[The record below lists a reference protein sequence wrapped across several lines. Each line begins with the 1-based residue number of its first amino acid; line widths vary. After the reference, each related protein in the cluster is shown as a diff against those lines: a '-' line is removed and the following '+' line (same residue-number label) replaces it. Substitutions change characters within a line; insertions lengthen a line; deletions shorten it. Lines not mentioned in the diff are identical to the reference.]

1 MSRRSGKDPID
12 EEEQQRL
19 RNEEE
24 ARRIEALR
32 KEKEQEPIPQSVL
45 QYVSPPLITVPWSPF
60 GFGGDPGVTQD
71 ELWEDLGSDVNIS
84 YEEMNQF
91 LNEEERQEWE
101 ERQERQERQE
111 REERQERDGSSSSSS
126 DGDGGGG
133 GGGGGGG
140 EEDDDMPVPQVL
152 IELKRGRRSTSGSGF
167 VVNVRGM

>member
-45 QYVSPPLITVPWSPF
+45 QYVSSPLVTVPWSPF

-91 LNEEERQEWE
+91 LNEEERQE
-101 ERQERQERQE
+101 RQE
-111 REERQERDGSSSSSS
+111 REGSSSSSS

-133 GGGGGGG
+133 GGGGAGGAG

>member
-1 MSRRSGKDPID
+1 MSRRSGKEPID

-45 QYVSPPLITVPWSPF
+45 QYVSSPLCTVPYSPF
-60 GFGGDPGVTQD
+60 GFGVDPGVTQD

-84 YEEMNQF
+84 YEEMNEF
-91 LNEEERQEWE
+91 LNEE
-101 ERQERQERQE
+101 ERQE
-111 REERQERDGSSSSSS
+111 REERQEKEGSSSSSS

-133 GGGGGGG
+133 GVGYAG
-140 EEDDDMPVPQVL
+140 EEDGDMPVPQVL
-152 IELKRGRRSTSGSGF
+152 IALKRGRRSTSGSGY

>member
-1 MSRRSGKDPID
+1 MSRRGGKDPID

-32 KEKEQEPIPQSVL
+32 KEKEQEPIPSSVL
-45 QYVSPPLITVPWSPF
+45 QYVSSPLITVPWSPF

-71 ELWEDLGSDVNIS
+71 ELWENLGSDVNIS

-91 LNEEERQEWE
+91 LNEEERQE
-101 ERQERQERQE
+101 RQE
-111 REERQERDGSSSSSS
+111 REGSSSSSS

-133 GGGGGGG
+133 GGGGGGR

>member
-45 QYVSPPLITVPWSPF
+45 QYVSSPLITVPWSPF

-71 ELWEDLGSDVNIS
+71 ELWEDLGSDINIS

-91 LNEEERQEWE
+91 LNEEERQE
-101 ERQERQERQE
+101 RQE
-111 REERQERDGSSSSSS
+111 REGSSSSSS
-126 DGDGGGG
+126 DDDGGGG
-133 GGGGGGG
+133 GAG

>member
-45 QYVSPPLITVPWSPF
+45 QYVSSPLITVPWSPY

-84 YEEMNQF
+84 YEEMNEF
-91 LNEEERQEWE
+91 LNEE
-101 ERQERQERQE
+101 ERQERQE
-111 REERQERDGSSSSSS
+111 REERQERQERQEREGSSSSSS
-126 DGDGGGG
+126 DGDGGG

-167 VVNVRGM
+167 AVNVRGM

>member
-45 QYVSPPLITVPWSPF
+45 QYVSSPLITLPWSPF

-91 LNEEERQEWE
+91 LNEEERQE
-101 ERQERQERQE
+101 
-111 REERQERDGSSSSSS
+111 REGSSSSSS

-133 GGGGGGG
+133 GVGGAG

-152 IELKRGRRSTSGSGF
+152 IELKRGRRSTSGSGY

>member
-45 QYVSPPLITVPWSPF
+45 QYASSPLITVPWSPF

-91 LNEEERQEWE
+91 LNEEERQE
-101 ERQERQERQE
+101 RQE
-111 REERQERDGSSSSSS
+111 REGSSSSSS

-133 GGGGGGG
+133 GG
-140 EEDDDMPVPQVL
+140 EEDDDIPVP
-152 IELKRGRRSTSGSGF
+152 
-167 VVNVRGM
+167 

>member
-1 MSRRSGKDPID
+1 MSRRGGKDPID

-45 QYVSPPLITVPWSPF
+45 QYVSSPLCTVPYSPY

-84 YEEMNQF
+84 YEEMNEF
-91 LNEEERQEWE
+91 LNEEERQE
-101 ERQERQERQE
+101 R
-111 REERQERDGSSSSSS
+111 
-126 DGDGGGG
+126 
-133 GGGGGGG
+133 
-140 EEDDDMPVPQVL
+140 
-152 IELKRGRRSTSGSGF
+152 
-167 VVNVRGM
+167 

>member
-1 MSRRSGKDPID
+1 MSRRGGKDPIE

-32 KEKEQEPIPQSVL
+32 KEKEQEPIPPSVL
-45 QYVSPPLITVPWSPF
+45 QYVSSPLITVPWSPF

-91 LNEEERQEWE
+91 LNEEEM
-101 ERQERQERQE
+101 QE
-111 REERQERDGSSSSSS
+111 REERQEREGSSSSSS

-133 GGGGGGG
+133 GAGSAG

-152 IELKRGRRSTSGSGF
+152 IELKRGRRSTSGSGY

>member
-45 QYVSPPLITVPWSPF
+45 QYVSSPLITVPWSPF

-91 LNEEERQEWE
+91 LNEEERQERH
-101 ERQERQERQE
+101 EREKRQE
-111 REERQERDGSSSSSS
+111 REGSSSSSS

-133 GGGGGGG
+133 GGGAS

-152 IELKRGRRSTSGSGF
+152 IELKRGRRSTSGSGY

>member
-45 QYVSPPLITVPWSPF
+45 QYASSPLITVPWSPF

-71 ELWEDLGSDVNIS
+71 ELWEDLGRDINIS
-84 YEEMNQF
+84 YEELNQF
-91 LNEEERQEWE
+91 LNEEERQE
-101 ERQERQERQE
+101 RQE
-111 REERQERDGSSSSSS
+111 REGSSSSSS

-133 GGGGGGG
+133 GAGGAG

-167 VVNVRGM
+167 AVNVRGM

>member
-45 QYVSPPLITVPWSPF
+45 QYVSSPLITVPWSPY

-91 LNEEERQEWE
+91 LNEEERQE
-101 ERQERQERQE
+101 RQE
-111 REERQERDGSSSSSS
+111 REERDGSSSSSS
-126 DGDGGGG
+126 DGD
-133 GGGGGGG
+133 GGGGG

>member
-45 QYVSPPLITVPWSPF
+45 QYASSPLITVPWSPF

-71 ELWEDLGSDVNIS
+71 ELWEDLGSDIDVKIS

-91 LNEEERQEWE
+91 LNEEERQE
-101 ERQERQERQE
+101 RQE
-111 REERQERDGSSSSSS
+111 REGSSSSSS
-126 DGDGGGG
+126 DCDGGGG
-133 GGGGGGG
+133 GAGGAG

-167 VVNVRGM
+167 AVNVRGM

>member
-19 RNEEE
+19 RNEEKV
-24 ARRIEALR
+24 RRIEALR

-45 QYVSPPLITVPWSPF
+45 QYVSSPLITVPWSPF

-91 LNEEERQEWE
+91 LNEEERQE
-101 ERQERQERQE
+101 RQE
-111 REERQERDGSSSSSS
+111 REGSSSSSS

-133 GGGGGGG
+133 GGGGAG
-140 EEDDDMPVPQVL
+140 EEDDVCLCRRFLLNSREGEVHFWEWICGKRQRYVINL
-152 IELKRGRRSTSGSGF
+152 IY
-167 VVNVRGM
+167 

>member
-45 QYVSPPLITVPWSPF
+45 QYVSSPLITVPWSPF

-71 ELWEDLGSDVNIS
+71 ELWEDLGSDVDVNIS

-91 LNEEERQEWE
+91 LNEEERQE
-101 ERQERQERQE
+101 RQE
-111 REERQERDGSSSSSS
+111 REGSSSSSS

-133 GGGGGGG
+133 GG
-140 EEDDDMPVPQVL
+140 EEDDDIPVP
-152 IELKRGRRSTSGSGF
+152 
-167 VVNVRGM
+167 

>member
-45 QYVSPPLITVPWSPF
+45 QYVSSPLITVPWSPY

-84 YEEMNQF
+84 YEEMNEF
-91 LNEEERQEWE
+91 LNEEERQERE
-101 ERQERQERQE
+101 QRQE
-111 REERQERDGSSSSSS
+111 REGSSSSSS
-126 DGDGGGG
+126 DGGGGG
-133 GGGGGGG
+133 GAGGAG

-167 VVNVRGM
+167 AVNVRGM

>member
-45 QYVSPPLITVPWSPF
+45 QYASSPLITVPWSPF

-71 ELWEDLGSDVNIS
+71 ELWDDLGSNVHIS
-84 YEEMNQF
+84 YEEMNEF
-91 LNEEERQEWE
+91 LNEE
-101 ERQERQERQE
+101 ERQERQE
-111 REERQERDGSSSSSS
+111 REERQERQEREGSSSSSS

-133 GGGGGGG
+133 GGVGGAG
-140 EEDDDMPVPQVL
+140 EEDGDMPVPQVL
-152 IELKRGRRSTSGSGF
+152 IELKRGRRSTSGSGY

>member
-1 MSRRSGKDPID
+1 MSRRGGKDPIN

-45 QYVSPPLITVPWSPF
+45 QYVSSPLITVPWSPF

-84 YEEMNQF
+84 YEDMHQI
-91 LNEEERQEWE
+91 LNEDRERA
-101 ERQERQERQE
+101 E
-111 REERQERDGSSSSSS
+111 REESTS
-126 DGDGGGG
+126 DDNGGGG
-133 GGGGGGG
+133 GVTGG
-140 EEDDDMPVPQVL
+140 EEDIPMPEIMV
-152 IELKRGRRSTSGSGF
+152 KMR
-167 VVNVRGM
+167 